1 MSNYLD
7 MKKVK
12 LWSMITQPATTTL
25 VANVMY
31 NGWTTADDKII
42 AHGFGQTG
50 QLCIYFPY
58 LVFKQ

>member
-12 LWSMITQPATTTL
+12 MRSMMTQPTTTTL
-25 VANVMY
+25 VANV
-31 NGWTTADDKII
+31 TADDKIL

-50 QLCIYFPY
+50 QLCI
-58 LVFKQ
+58 